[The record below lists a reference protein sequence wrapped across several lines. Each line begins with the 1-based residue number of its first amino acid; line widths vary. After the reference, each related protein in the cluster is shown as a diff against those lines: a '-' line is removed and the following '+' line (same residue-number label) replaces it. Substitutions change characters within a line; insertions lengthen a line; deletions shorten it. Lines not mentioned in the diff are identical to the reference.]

1 MFKKVPHSD
10 SLNLLL
16 GSTTSSRVRRLRR
29 NEPCNSG
36 SSKQFVETFVS
47 APAAS
52 FPPNA
57 AQVPTVP
64 PPQYYQ
70 VYGATAV
77 PSASTQYTAYTV
89 PHTHGYGISGAV
101 PNSPHYATSPPNPF
115 SDNLHP
121 QSVYHPVIGQYTT
134 SAVQSQI
141 PVATSKTCDTMSS
154 SKFAG
159 IPAHRSMQRG
169 QSEEPSLVPKCE
181 KSDLSQQHRR
191 TSCTSD
197 SAAGNMQQSERLVS
211 ESSEDR
217 SEPRQPQAQQNKRF
231 QRESTFGTT
240 SNTCSSGKVSHPT
253 KIIRGNCVSFAV
265 Y

>member
-1 MFKKVPHSD
+1 M
-10 SLNLLL
+10 
-16 GSTTSSRVRRLRR
+16 RRLRR

-36 SSKQFVETFVS
+36 PSNQLLGTPRSLPQIDPSANNQNAFVS

-77 PSASTQYTAYTV
+77 PSASTQYTAHAI
-89 PHTHGYGISGAV
+89 PHTYGYGVSGAA
-101 PNSPHYATSPPNPF
+101 PNSPLYATSPPNLF

-121 QSVYHPVIGQYTT
+121 QSAYH
-134 SAVQSQI
+134 
-141 PVATSKTCDTMSS
+141 
-154 SKFAG
+154 
-159 IPAHRSMQRG
+159 HRSMQRA
-169 QSEEPSLVPKCE
+169 QSAEPSIVPKCE
-181 KSDLSQQHRR
+181 KSDLTQPHRR

-240 SNTCSSGKVSHPT
+240 SNTCSSGKVNHPT

>member
-47 APAAS
+47 ALAAS

-57 AQVPTVP
+57 AQVPTFQ

-70 VYGATAV
+70 LYGATAV
-77 PSASTQYTAYTV
+77 PSASTQYTAHAI
-89 PHTHGYGISGAV
+89 PHTYGYGVSGAV
-101 PNSPHYATSPPNPF
+101 PNSPHYATGPPNLF

-121 QSVYHPVIGQYTT
+121 QSAYH
-134 SAVQSQI
+134 
-141 PVATSKTCDTMSS
+141 
-154 SKFAG
+154 
-159 IPAHRSMQRG
+159 HRSMQRA
-169 QSEEPSLVPKCE
+169 QSAEPSIVPKCE
-181 KSDLSQQHRR
+181 KSDLTQPHRR

-197 SAAGNMQQSERLVS
+197 SAAGNMQQNERLVS

-217 SEPRQPQAQQNKRF
+217 SAPRAEYRQQQAQQNKLF
-231 QRESTFGTT
+231 QQESTSGTT
-240 SNTCSSGKVSHPT
+240 YNTCSSGKVCHPT
-253 KIIRGNCVSFAV
+253 KIIKGNSFSIGV